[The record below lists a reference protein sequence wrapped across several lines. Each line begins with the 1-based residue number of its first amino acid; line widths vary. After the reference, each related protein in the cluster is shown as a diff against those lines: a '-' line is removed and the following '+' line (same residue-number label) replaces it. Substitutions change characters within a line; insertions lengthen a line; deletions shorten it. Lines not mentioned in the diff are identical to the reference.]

1 MATTDRQDVPVYP
14 IRTVARLT
22 GVSDKALRAW
32 EGRYGLITPART
44 SGGHRLFSKSD
55 ILRIKEIKK
64 MLREDGMSM
73 SGVRRLL
80 EGKAGD

>member
-1 MATTDRQDVPVYP
+1 MAISGRKDVPVYP

-44 SGGHRLFSKSD
+44 SGGHRLFSESD
-55 ILRIKEIKK
+55 IVKIKEIKR
-64 MLREDGMSM
+64 MLHEDGMSM
-73 SGVRRLL
+73 IGVKQLL
-80 EGKAGD
+80 KGRPGE